1 MAGLKTKVIM
11 IKWRVKNDFTS
22 ETRGFIFSPAHAHL
36 NRTKKQ
42 FRFITLPSIHSLTLP
57 ILIIVFVLR
66 FGLIW
71 IRLRKSINI
80 PLNLNLAKLRISLIF
95 LINEEADA

>member
-80 PLNLNLAKLRISLIF
+80 PLKLEPSKVAYF
-95 LINEEADA
+95 INFFDK